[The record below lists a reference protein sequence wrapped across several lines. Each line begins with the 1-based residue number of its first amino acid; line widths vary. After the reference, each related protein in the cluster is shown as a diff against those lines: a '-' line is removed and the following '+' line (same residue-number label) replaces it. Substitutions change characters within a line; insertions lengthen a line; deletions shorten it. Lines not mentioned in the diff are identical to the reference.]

1 MNAPLRGCPTCGTR
15 VDQTAGGLGL
25 RDYRWVAPKLPG
37 RVAPTDI
44 DSVLETN
51 GHFLIMEMKPEGVSL
66 PMGQRIMLR
75 RLLKLDPEHITILVV
90 RGEGERVEVSELDTH
105 GDFANTRWLSQDE
118 LGDLVA
124 SWFAYHNAGR
134 NVT

>member
-1 MNAPLRGCPTCGTR
+1 MNAALRGCPTCGTR
-15 VDQTAGGLGL
+15 VEATAGGLGL

-37 RVAPTDI
+37 KVAPTDI

-51 GHFLIMEMKPEGVSL
+51 GHFLIMEMKPEGVAL

-75 RLLKLDPEHITILVV
+75 RLLKLAPERITILVV

-105 GDFANTRWLSQDE
+105 GDLVQTRTMTQDE
-118 LGDLVA
+118 LGSLVA
-124 SWFAYHNAGR
+124 AWFDFHNAGR
-134 NVT
+134 TVT